1 MTVDRFKALL
11 ITRDEATKAQSVAV
25 TELGLDDLMP
35 GDVDVRVEHSTVNYK
50 DGLAITG
57 KLPVVRRFPM
67 IPGID
72 FAGTVTASSHDGI
85 RPGDKVVLNG
95 WGVGE
100 VHYGGYSQMA
110 RVSGDWL
117 IPLPEGLSGAEAMA
131 IGTAGYT
138 AMLALLALEKH
149 GVTPEAGP
157 VVVTGAAGG
166 VGSVAVALLAG
177 AGYTV
182 HAVTGRPDKADYL
195 KDLGASEIVARDE
208 LTGPPKLLAKERWAA
223 GVDSVGGTMLANVL
237 SMTKA
242 GRRHRR
248 LRQCRRHGAA
258 DLGGAVHPARR
269 GASRHQLGHRA
280 EAACASRRG
289 SASPA
294 ISTAASSPAMTT
306 TIGFDDI
313 VPAARDIAEGKV
325 RGRLVVEIG

>member
-67 IPGID
+67 IPGVD
-72 FAGTVTASSHDGI
+72 FAGTVTASTHDGI

-131 IGTAGYT
+131 LGTAGYT

-149 GVTPEAGP
+149 GVLPGSGP

-182 HAVTGRPDKADYL
+182 HAVTGRPAKADYL
-195 KDLGASEIVARDE
+195 KALGASEIVARDE
-208 LTGPPKLLAKERWAA
+208 LTAPPKLLAKERWAA
-223 GVDSVGGTMLANVL
+223 GIDSVGGAILANVL

-242 GRRHRR
+242 
-248 LRQCRRHGAA
+248 
-258 DLGGAVHPARR
+258 DGAV
-269 GASRHQLGHRA
+269 
-280 EAACASRRG
+280 AACGNAAGMELPTSVAPFILRG
-289 SASPA
+289 VALLGINSVTVPKPLR
-294 ISTAASSPAMTT
+294 IAAWGRLARDLDRGKLRALTT

-313 VPAARDIAEGKV
+313 IAAAHDIAEGKV
-325 RGRLVVEIG
+325 RGRLVVDIV

>member
-1 MTVDRFKALL
+1 M
-11 ITRDEATKAQSVAV
+11 
-25 TELGLDDLMP
+25 
-35 GDVDVRVEHSTVNYK
+35 
-50 DGLAITG
+50 
-57 KLPVVRRFPM
+57 
-67 IPGID
+67 
-72 FAGTVTASSHDGI
+72 
-85 RPGDKVVLNG
+85 VLNG

-131 IGTAGYT
+131 LGTAGYT

-182 HAVTGRPDKADYL
+182 HAVTGRPAKADYL
-195 KDLGASEIVARDE
+195 KALGASEIVARDE

-223 GVDSVGGTMLANVL
+223 GVDSVGGTILANVL
-237 SMTKA
+237 SMTQ
-242 GRRHRR
+242 GRTAPSPPAAMPPAWSCRPRWRR
-248 LRQCRRHGAA
+248 SSCAA
-258 DLGGAVHPARR
+258 WRFS
-269 GASRHQLGHRA
+269 ASTRSPCPSP
-280 EAACASRRG
+280 CASRRG
-289 SASPA
+289 SVSPA